1 METFKQPPCLP
12 NLNCILFWEGA
23 ANMEQMPKNTEITQL
38 PTHMMKA
45 TTALSEYRDLL
56 SAADLSEIFAVSIG
70 TIYKEMRNGK
80 FGTPIKIG
88 RAYKIP
94 KIYIIERYFGN
105 YSA

>member
-1 METFKQPPCLP
+1 
-12 NLNCILFWEGA
+12 
-23 ANMEQMPKNTEITQL
+23 MEQMPKNTETAQL

-56 SAADLSEIFAVSIG
+56 SAADLSEIFGVGIN
-70 TIYKEMRNGK
+70 TVYKERRNGK

-94 KIYIIERYFGN
+94 KIYIIERYFGSD
-105 YSA
+105 SA